1 MADTLAFGATAPAS
15 LPYTRLTRWEARQA
29 VRTGTAADIKIYPEG
44 ARASASAGAL
54 ATVHVRDGR
63 EASALALARLIA
75 AAPELLD
82 VLHDLTRLAALA
94 YDVQTTDSGLIAPPE
109 IKAACA
115 MLARLEG
122 RAA

>member
-44 ARASASAGAL
+44 ARASAGAL

-63 EASALALARLIA
+63 EHQAAALARLIA
-75 AAPELLD
+75 AAPELVD
-82 VLHDLTRLAALA
+82 VLRDLTRLAALA

-115 MLARLEG
+115 LLARLDG
-122 RAA
+122 GAA

>member
-44 ARASASAGAL
+44 ARASAGAI

-63 EASALALARLIA
+63 EHQAAALARLIA
-75 AAPELLD
+75 AAPELVD
-82 VLHDLTRLAALA
+82 VLRDLTRLAALA

-115 MLARLEG
+115 LLARLEG
-122 RAA
+122 GAA

>member
-44 ARASASAGAL
+44 ARASAGAL

-63 EASALALARLIA
+63 EHQAAALARLIA
-75 AAPELLD
+75 AAPELVD

-115 MLARLEG
+115 LLARLEG
-122 RAA
+122 RVA

>member
-15 LPYTRLTRWEARQA
+15 LPYTRLSRWEARQA
-29 VRTGTAADIKIYPEG
+29 VRTGQAADIKIYPEG
-44 ARASASAGAL
+44 ARASAGAL

-63 EASALALARLIA
+63 EASALDLARLIA

>member
-44 ARASASAGAL
+44 ARASAGAL

-75 AAPELLD
+75 AAPELVD
-82 VLHDLTRLAALA
+82 VLRDLTRLAALA

-115 MLARLEG
+115 LLARLEG
-122 RAA
+122 GAA

>member
-15 LPYTRLTRWEARQA
+15 LPYSRLTRWEARQA

-44 ARASASAGAL
+44 ARASAGAL

-63 EASALALARLIA
+63 EHQAAALARLIA
-75 AAPELLD
+75 AAPELVD
-82 VLHDLTRLAALA
+82 VLHDLARLAALA

-115 MLARLEG
+115 LLARLEG
-122 RAA
+122 GAA

>member
-44 ARASASAGAL
+44 ARASAGAL

-75 AAPELLD
+75 AAPELVD

-115 MLARLEG
+115 LLARLEG
-122 RAA
+122 GAA

>member
-1 MADTLAFGATAPAS
+1 MADTLAFGASAPAS

-29 VRTGTAADIKIYPEG
+29 VRLGQAADIKIYPEG
-44 ARASASAGAL
+44 ARASAGAI

-94 YDVQTTDSGLIAPPE
+94 YDVQTTDSGLISPPE

-122 RAA
+122 GAA

>member
-1 MADTLAFGATAPAS
+1 MADTLAFGASAPAS

-44 ARASASAGAL
+44 ARASAGAL

-63 EASALALARLIA
+63 EHQAAALARLIA
-75 AAPELLD
+75 AAPELVD
-82 VLHDLTRLAALA
+82 VLRDLTRLAALA

-115 MLARLEG
+115 LLARLEG
-122 RAA
+122 GAA

>member
-1 MADTLAFGATAPAS
+1 MADTLAFGASAPAS

-29 VRTGTAADIKIYPEG
+29 VRLGQAADIKIYPEG
-44 ARASASAGAL
+44 ARASAGAI

-94 YDVQTTDSGLIAPPE
+94 YDVQTTDSGLISPPE